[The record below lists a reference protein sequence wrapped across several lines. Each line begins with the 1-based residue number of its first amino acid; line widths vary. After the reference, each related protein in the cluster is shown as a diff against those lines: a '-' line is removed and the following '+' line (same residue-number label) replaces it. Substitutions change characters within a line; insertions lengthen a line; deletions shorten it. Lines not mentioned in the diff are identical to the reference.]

1 MIPQPRTRVALV
13 FAEDEV
19 NVWLR
24 FGAPCDLITLDRSRR
39 IAEFAP
45 GVMFGRVA
53 WVASAYGTVRW
64 SLDVLRAALP
74 GERIARVAGVA
85 PGAHVLLHAGSPAK
99 TRRVLA
105 LIDAIEQQGIAA
117 ADVSE
122 DYWRAVHDRLAAN
135 VEPHLYTTAQH
146 TAWCRRWTVIA

>member
-13 FAEDEV
+13 FVEDEV

-24 FGAPCDLITLDRSRR
+24 FGAPCDLIMLDRSRR

-45 GVMFGRVA
+45 GVVFGRVM
-53 WVASAYGTVRW
+53 WVANAYGTVRW

-85 PGAHVLLHAGSPAK
+85 PGAHVLLHAGSPTK

-122 DYWRAVHDRLAAN
+122 DYWRAAHDRLAAD
-135 VEPHLYTTAQH
+135 VEPQLYTAAEH
-146 TAWCRRWTVIA
+146 AAWRRRCAVLA